1 MYEEIWNR
9 ISNNCLKGNSVP
21 EALKALWKEKLQGN
35 AFLESW
41 QFGGARLIDEYPEDI
56 FFGYTAEFIG
66 SQKDGDAW
74 SQMFEEIGFFAM
86 EEEGGLIGLWF
97 YSNEIDSISAPVI
110 QLDNEGQLE
119 VLSRNIRDYPAMKA
133 WWCTEEDDLKAAY
146 EKVSEWSEKYNLG
159 ELITLEVLEEELTG
173 FPNPNERFN
182 AYYESS

>member
-74 SQMFEEIGFFAM
+74 SRMF
-86 EEEGGLIGLWF
+86 
-97 YSNEIDSISAPVI
+97 DRPCVI
-110 QLDNEGQLE
+110 
-119 VLSRNIRDYPAMKA
+119 K
-133 WWCTEEDDLKAAY
+133 TEEPLKDVLPRITFFDTCEEPNDSVPDAAGQ
-146 EKVSEWSEKYNLG
+146 V
-159 ELITLEVLEEELTG
+159 TLA
-173 FPNPNERFN
+173 RC
-182 AYYESS
+182 